1 MTKRCLYCYKQL
13 GKSEVDFHEHC
24 SLDFFGTKQAP
35 LLSYSLNE
43 MADLARNVVERSV
56 TVPGVQPKLSLTLID
71 DALANGDRGR
81 LTVVGA
87 LGGNY
92 IFKPPS
98 TDYPEMPQNEHVT
111 MRIAEAF
118 GIHTVKSSLIR
129 LQSGELSYITKRI
142 DRKESGEKIHMLDM
156 FQIVEAF
163 DKYKSSLEKIGKALN
178 DYSTNTLLDKLY
190 FFELTL
196 FCFLTGNNDMHLK
209 NLSMIN
215 ENNSWSLSPAY
226 DLLNVH
232 IVNPLDTEELALT
245 LEGKKKKLKKDHF
258 ERFGKGLDLTD
269 KQIEGAFSRLAK
281 NKALAFEWVQNSF
294 LSAGLQKAYQGVLE
308 ERYTLLL
315 K

>member
-1 MTKRCLYCYKQL
+1 M